1 MNKTQLTELADNPAF
16 ISGIYNYCDRWCE
29 RCAFTSRCFLYATE
43 QADPDANNPEL
54 RDLSNEKFWQKL
66 RDIFADT
73 AKFISE
79 WAAETGVD
87 LDSIDV
93 TEEMA
98 EHEREL
104 EAAEQDELS
113 EMARHY
119 ATTVANWFGG
129 EFGSEE
135 EVHDDAASG
144 ANPVSDDLTARD
156 ASEIIQWY
164 QFFIAVKLT
173 RALSRPA
180 SIDEDPDDESDLSF
194 DFMPADETDEDEAVD
209 YDAVIS
215 RAHRIDSNGSAK
227 VALVAIDRSTAAWGA
242 LQLSLPDKAHT
253 INPILVQLDRLR
265 RLTEKRFPQARD
277 FIRPGLDEVLS
288 EFVS

>member
-1 MNKTQLTELADNPAF
+1 MRSNKLKELADNPAF

-29 RCAFTSRCFLYATE
+29 RCAFTSRCLQYATE
-43 QADPDANNPEL
+43 QADPDANDPEI
-54 RDLSNEKFWQKL
+54 RDINNEKFWRKL
-66 RDIFADT
+66 HDIFTDT
-73 AKFISE
+73 AMMISE
-79 WAAETGVD
+79 WAAEAGVD
-87 LDSIDV
+87 LDSVDV

-98 EHEREL
+98 EHEREM

-119 ATTVANWFGG
+119 AMTVQNWFRDQ
-129 EFGSEE
+129 SVNEE
-135 EVHDDAASG
+135 DVHDDAMNGPNA
-144 ANPVSDDLTARD
+144 VSDDLTLRD
-156 ASEIIQWY
+156 AAEIIQWY

-180 SIDEDPDDESDLSF
+180 SIDENSDDEDVLTA
-194 DFMPADETDEDEAVD
+194 DFLPVEETDELVD

-227 VALVAIDRSTAAWGA
+227 VALVAIDRSTAGWGA

-253 INPILVQLDRLR
+253 INPIVLELDRLR
-265 RLTEKRFPQARD
+265 RLTEKRFPRARD

>member
-1 MNKTQLTELADNPAF
+1 MRSNELTELSDNPAH

-29 RCAFTSRCFLYATE
+29 RCAFTSHCLLYATE
-43 QADPDANNPEL
+43 QADPDANDPEI
-54 RDLSNEKFWQKL
+54 RDLTNEKFWEKL
-66 RDIFADT
+66 QDIFADT
-73 AKFISE
+73 ARIISE

-87 LDSIDV
+87 LDSVDV
-93 TEEMA
+93 TEEIA

-119 ATTVANWFGG
+119 ATTVASWFGD
-129 EFGSEE
+129 EFVTEE
-135 EVHDDAASG
+135 NGHDDVMSG
-144 ANPVSDDLTARD
+144 SDPVSEDLTVNEA
-156 ASEIIQWY
+156 AEIIKWY

-180 SIDEDPDDESDLSF
+180 SMDEDSDDEDDLSF
-194 DFMPADETDEDEAVD
+194 DFMSADETDEDEAID

-242 LQLSLPDKAHT
+242 LQLTLPEKAHT
-253 INPILVQLDRLR
+253 INPILIELDRLR

-288 EFVS
+288 DFVS

>member
-1 MNKTQLTELADNPAF
+1 MNKTQLTDLANNPAF

-43 QADPDANNPEL
+43 QADPDANDPEL
-54 RDLSNEKFWQKL
+54 RDLTNEKFWQKL
-66 RDIFADT
+66 QNIFADT
-73 AKFISE
+73 ARIISE
-79 WAAETGVD
+79 WAAETGID
-87 LDSIDV
+87 LDSVDV

-98 EHEREL
+98 EHKREM

-113 EMARHY
+113 KMARHY
-119 ATTVANWFGG
+119 AMTVQNWFRDQFVTD
-129 EFGSEE
+129 ED
-135 EVHDDAASG
+135 VHDDAMNGSE
-144 ANPVSDDLTARD
+144 PVSENVTARD
-156 ASEIIQWY
+156 AAEIIQWY

-180 SIDEDPDDESDLSF
+180 SIDESSDDEDVLTA
-194 DFMPADETDEDEAVD
+194 DFLPAEETDELVD

-253 INPILVQLDRLR
+253 INQMLVELDRLR

>member
-1 MNKTQLTELADNPAF
+1 MNKTQLTDLADNPAF

-43 QADPDANNPEL
+43 QADPDANDPEIH
-54 RDLSNEKFWQKL
+54 DLTNEKFWQKL
-66 RDIFADT
+66 QNIFADT
-73 AKFISE
+73 ARIISE

-87 LDSIDV
+87 LDSVDV

-98 EHEREL
+98 EHKREM
-104 EAAEQDELS
+104 EAAEHDELS
-113 EMARHY
+113 EMASHY
-119 ATTVANWFGG
+119 ATTVANWFGDEFVNG
-129 EFGSEE
+129 EHL
-135 EVHDDAASG
+135 HDDM
-144 ANPVSDDLTARD
+144 ANGSDTVSDDLTARD
-156 ASEIIQWY
+156 AAEIIQWY

-180 SIDEDPDDESDLSF
+180 SIDEDSDDEDVLTA
-194 DFMPADETDEDEAVD
+194 DFLFAEETDELVD

-215 RAHRIDSNGSAK
+215 MAHRIDSNGSAK
-227 VALVAIDRSTAAWGA
+227 VALVAIDRSSAAWGA

-253 INPILVQLDRLR
+253 INPILVELDRLR

>member
-1 MNKTQLTELADNPAF
+1 MNKTQLTDLADNPAF

-43 QADPDANNPEL
+43 QADPDANDPEI
-54 RDLSNEKFWQKL
+54 RDINNDKFWRKL
-66 RDIFADT
+66 HDIFTET
-73 AKFISE
+73 ATMISE

-87 LDSIDV
+87 LNSVDV
-93 TEEMA
+93 TKEMA
-98 EHEREL
+98 EHEREI

-113 EMARHY
+113 VMASHY
-119 ATTVANWFGG
+119 ATTVASWFQD
-129 EFGSEE
+129 EFGDGEHL
-135 EVHDDAASG
+135 HDDS
-144 ANPVSDDLTARD
+144 ANGSATVSDDLTARD
-156 ASEIIQWY
+156 AAEIIQWY
-164 QFFIAVKLT
+164 QLFIAVKLM

-180 SIDEDPDDESDLSF
+180 SIDEDSDDEDVLTA
-194 DFMPADETDEDEAVD
+194 DFLPAEETDEQVD

-253 INPILVQLDRLR
+253 INPILLELDRLR

>member
-1 MNKTQLTELADNPAF
+1 MGADDLLELAEDPNF

-43 QADPDANNPEL
+43 QADPDANDPEI
-54 RDLSNEKFWQKL
+54 RDLNNEKFWRKL
-66 RDIFADT
+66 HDIFTDT
-73 AKFISE
+73 AMMISE
-79 WAAETGVD
+79 WAAEAGVD
-87 LDSIDV
+87 LNSVDV

-98 EHEREL
+98 EHEREI

-119 ATTVANWFGG
+119 AMTVQNWFRDQ
-129 EFGSEE
+129 SIAEE
-135 EVHDDAASG
+135 DVHDDATSG
-144 ANPVSDDLTARD
+144 SNPVNDDLTAFD
-156 ASEIIQWY
+156 AAEIIQWY

-180 SIDEDPDDESDLSF
+180 SIDEDSDDQDALSF
-194 DFMPADETDEDEAVD
+194 DFISADETDEDEAVD

-215 RAHRIDSNGSAK
+215 RAHQIDSNGSAK

-242 LQLSLPDKAHT
+242 LQLSLPEKAHT
-253 INPILVQLDRLR
+253 INPILVELDRLR
-265 RLTEKRFPQARD
+265 RSTEKRFPRARD

-288 EFVS
+288 DFVS

>member
-1 MNKTQLTELADNPAF
+1 MNKTQLADLADNPAF

-43 QADPDANNPEL
+43 QADPDANDPEI
-54 RDLSNEKFWQKL
+54 RDLTNERFWRKL
-66 RDIFADT
+66 QDIFADT
-73 AKFISE
+73 ARIISE

-98 EHEREL
+98 QHEREI
-104 EAAEQDELS
+104 EAAEKDELS

-119 ATTVANWFGG
+119 ATTVASWFGG
-129 EFGSEE
+129 EFGTEE
-135 EVHDDAASG
+135 HVPDDATSG
-144 ANPVSDDLTARD
+144 SNPVSDDLTARD
-156 ASEIIQWY
+156 AAEIIQWY

-180 SIDEDPDDESDLSF
+180 TGDEGPDDEGDLSF
-194 DFMPADETDEDEAVD
+194 DFMSADETDEDELVD

-227 VALVAIDRSTAAWGA
+227 AALVAIDRSTAAWGA
-242 LQLSLPDKAHT
+242 LQPSLPDKAHT
-253 INPILVQLDRLR
+253 INPILVELDRLR

-288 EFVS
+288 DFVS

>member
-1 MNKTQLTELADNPAF
+1 MNKTQLTDLADNPAF

-29 RCAFTSRCFLYATE
+29 RCAFTSRCFLYAIE
-43 QADPDANNPEL
+43 QADPDANDPEL
-54 RDLSNEKFWQKL
+54 RDLTNDKFWQKL
-66 RDIFADT
+66 QNIFADT
-73 AKFISE
+73 ARIISE

-87 LDSIDV
+87 LDSVDV

-98 EHEREL
+98 EHEREM
-104 EAAEQDELS
+104 EAAEHDEPS
-113 EMARHY
+113 EMASHY
-119 ATTVANWFGG
+119 VTTVASW
-129 EFGSEE
+129 FGSEFGTE
-135 EVHDDAASG
+135 EYVHDDVTGGS
-144 ANPVSDDLTARD
+144 NPLSDDLTARD
-156 ASEIIQWY
+156 AAEIIQWY

-180 SIDEDPDDESDLSF
+180 SSDEGSDDEDVLTA
-194 DFMPADETDEDEAVD
+194 DFLPAEETDEPVD

-242 LQLSLPDKAHT
+242 LQLSLPNKAHT
-253 INPILVQLDRLR
+253 INPILVELDRLR

>member
-1 MNKTQLTELADNPAF
+1 MNKTQLADLADNPAF

-43 QADPDANNPEL
+43 QAEPDANDPEI
-54 RDLSNEKFWQKL
+54 RDFDNEKFWRKL
-66 RDIFADT
+66 HNIFSDT
-73 AKFISE
+73 ATMITE
-79 WAAETGVD
+79 WAAEAGVD
-87 LDSIDV
+87 LDSVDV
-93 TEEMA
+93 NEEMA
-98 EHEREL
+98 QHEREM

-113 EMARHY
+113 ELARDY
-119 ATTVANWFGG
+119 AITVQNWFRAQFGPG
-129 EFGSEE
+129 EDLHEDAISDSEPAVE
-135 EVHDDAASG
+135 DVSVRDAA
-144 ANPVSDDLTARD
+144 
-156 ASEIIQWY
+156 EIIQWY

-180 SIDEDPDDESDLSF
+180 SIDEDSEDEEVLSA
-194 DFMPADETDEDEAVD
+194 DFLTAEETDESVD

-227 VALVAIDRSTAAWGA
+227 VALVAIDRSTAGWRA
-242 LQLSLPDKAHT
+242 LQLALQEKAQS
-253 INPILVQLDRLR
+253 IKPILLDLDRLR
-265 RLTEKRFPQARD
+265 RLTEARFPQARD

>member
-1 MNKTQLTELADNPAF
+1 MRSNKLKELAGNPAF

-43 QADPDANNPEL
+43 QADPDANDPEI
-54 RDLSNEKFWQKL
+54 RDLNNEKFWRKL
-66 RDIFADT
+66 HDIFTDT
-73 AKFISE
+73 ATMISE
-79 WAAETGVD
+79 WAAEAGVD
-87 LDSIDV
+87 LNSVDV

-98 EHEREL
+98 EHEREM

-119 ATTVANWFGG
+119 AMTVQNWFRDQ
-129 EFGSEE
+129 SVTEE
-135 EVHDDAASG
+135 DVHDDAMNGS
-144 ANPVSDDLTARD
+144 NPVNDDLTAFD
-156 ASEIIQWY
+156 AAEIIQWY

-180 SIDEDPDDESDLSF
+180 SIDEGSDDEGDLSF
-194 DFMPADETDEDEAVD
+194 DFMSADEMAEDELVD

-215 RAHRIDSNGSAK
+215 RAHRMDSNGSAK
-227 VALVAIDRSTAAWGA
+227 VALVAIDRSTAGWGA
-242 LQLSLPDKAHT
+242 LQQSLPDKAHT
-253 INPILVQLDRLR
+253 INPIVLELDRLR

>member
-1 MNKTQLTELADNPAF
+1 MNKTQLTDLADNPAY

-43 QADPDANNPEL
+43 QADPDANDPEL
-54 RDLSNEKFWQKL
+54 RNLTNEKFWQKL
-66 RDIFADT
+66 QNIFADT
-73 AKFISE
+73 AKIISE

-93 TEEMA
+93 TQEMA

-119 ATTVANWFGG
+119 ATTVANWFGD
-129 EFGSEE
+129 EFGAEE
-135 EVHDDAASG
+135 DENDDATSG
-144 ANPVSDDLTARD
+144 ASPVSDDLTARD
-156 ASEIIQWY
+156 AAEIIQWY

-180 SIDEDPDDESDLSF
+180 FIDESSDDEDVLTA
-194 DFMPADETDEDEAVD
+194 DFLPDEETDELVD

-242 LQLSLPDKAHT
+242 LQLSLPEKAHT
-253 INPILVQLDRLR
+253 INPILVELDRLR

-288 EFVS
+288 DFVS

>member
-1 MNKTQLTELADNPAF
+1 MKKTKLADVTENPAF

-29 RCAFTSRCFLYATE
+29 RCAFTSRCLLYATE
-43 QADPDANNPEL
+43 QADPDANDPEI
-54 RDLSNEKFWQKL
+54 RDLNNEKFWRKL
-66 RDIFADT
+66 HDIFTDT
-73 AKFISE
+73 AMMISE
-79 WAAETGVD
+79 WAAEAGVD
-87 LDSIDV
+87 LNSVDV

-98 EHEREL
+98 EHEREI

-119 ATTVANWFGG
+119 ATTVTSWFGD
-129 EFGSEE
+129 EFGANEQ
-135 EVHDDAASG
+135 VHDDAMSG
-144 ANPVSDDLTARD
+144 PDPVSEDLTARD
-156 ASEIIQWY
+156 AAEIIQWY

-180 SIDEDPDDESDLSF
+180 SIDEDSDDQDALSF
-194 DFMPADETDEDEAVD
+194 DFISADETDEDEAVD

-215 RAHRIDSNGSAK
+215 RAHQIDSNGSAK

-253 INPILVQLDRLR
+253 INPILVELDRLR
-265 RLTEKRFPQARD
+265 RSTEKRFPRARD
-277 FIRPGLDEVLS
+277 FFRPGLDEVLS
-288 EFVS
+288 DFVS